1 MSNFYIQ
8 KCKALFT
15 VVIIKYRTL
24 CFTAFEVLHLHN
36 MKTAKG
42 VKIVQRITAQGR
54 GRIEV
59 GEGAQLGV
67 YPSPGFKRGEFYL
80 EARSASAQI
89 IIGKNVFI
97 NNDCTIIA
105 DKSFIEIGD
114 DTLIG
119 PSFFCVDSNFHPL
132 DPTQRMTSNYT
143 CQPVK
148 IGKNVFIGARVT
160 ILKGV
165 NIGDDTV
172 IAAGSVVVKD
182 VPRSVIFAG
191 NPARFISDLR
201 I

>member
-1 MSNFYIQ
+1 M
-8 KCKALFT
+8 
-15 VVIIKYRTL
+15 RTG
-24 CFTAFEVLHLHN
+24 N
-36 MKTAKG
+36 D

-54 GRIEV
+54 GGIEV
-59 GEGAQLGV
+59 GEGTQLGV

-105 DKSFIEIGD
+105 DKSVIEIGD
-114 DTLIG
+114 YTLIG
-119 PSFFCVDSNFHPL
+119 PNFFCVDSDFHPL
-132 DPTQRMTSNYT
+132 DPTQRLTSNYT

-165 NIGDDTV
+165 SIGDNSV
-172 IAAGSVVVKD
+172 IAAGSVVAKD
-182 VPRSVIFAG
+182 VPGGVVFAG
-191 NPARFISDLR
+191 NPVKFIGYLKTYHGERCHELR
-201 I
+201 DI